1 MLKEKLN
8 NKNLGDMIWEEIF
21 KVDSK
26 DFEKIEKKLGIK
38 FPEND
43 IKYLKV
49 FNCGKSVNVIFNIE
63 NEKFF

>member
-8 NKNLGDMIWEEIF
+8 NKNLDDMIWEEIF

-49 FNCGKSVNVIFNIE
+49 LNCGKV
-63 NEKFF
+63 

>member
-43 IKYLKV
+43 IKYFL
-49 FNCGKSVNVIFNIE
+49 NYMLPQQYLD
-63 NEKFF
+63 